1 MVGACLYAFSGF
13 TVYNVFF
20 NHFLDVVALFPY
32 MLKALDDAVLDR
44 RHGAFPFWVAVN
56 LLNNYFFCR
65 AGRVFDDLFC
75 LHGGGRPVQ
84 AEPAPVWGAGVPD
97 GAGLLHGLCAAG
109 SGGTFAGAEPAHNR
123 SIQWVR
129 LPCIRQRPAVP
140 CHFLQRFFDAGCPL
154 PERPAPGGH
163 LKAHQH
169 DRLPAGG
176 GHCGRAGVLPR
187 AAAPPLRAS

>member
-1 MVGACLYAFSGF
+1 MVPMLCLKFAVAGGGAYLWMRRWVKDERWSMVGACLYAFSGF

-20 NHFLDVVALFPY
+20 NHFWTLWRCSPTCSKRWMTPCWTAGTVHSRFGL
-32 MLKALDDAVLDR
+32 R
-44 RHGAFPFWVAVN
+44 STCSTTIS
-56 LLNNYFFCR
+56 FCR

-140 CHFLQRFFDAGCPL
+140 CHFYSAF
-154 PERPAPGGH
+154 
-163 LKAHQH
+163 
-169 DRLPAGG
+169 
-176 GHCGRAGVLPR
+176 
-187 AAAPPLRAS
+187 